1 MENVFKIGL
10 TVFPEVLHKLARRVA
25 EQCCD
30 VVIQGVH
37 VLRQP
42 GSGIVVHLQ
51 SQWHTSVDKY
61 TSNII

>member
-51 SQWHTSVDKY
+51 SQ
-61 TSNII
+61 